1 MSNLAQ
7 NLQRIINTLPQGVTL
22 VAVSKTK
29 PVQIIREAYDAGQR
43 HFGENKAQELA
54 TKAPQLPRDVKW
66 HFIGHLQR
74 NKVKQV
80 LPLTWLIH
88 SADSLRLLSEIDKQ
102 ADNLNIQA
110 RVLLQVHIA
119 QEEHKFGF
127 LPNELREQNIID
139 EICNFRHIQVCGLMG
154 MATFT
159 DDEAQVSGEFA
170 ALKSLF
176 DELKPRFSPAFTE
189 LSMGMSGDYH
199 LALNYQS
206 TLVRIGSSIFGER
219 NSH

>member
-1 MSNLAQ
+1 MSTLAH
-7 NLQRIINTLPQGVTL
+7 NLQRILNTLPQGVTL

-29 PVQIIREAYDAGQR
+29 PVQLIREAYDAGQR
-43 HFGENKAQELA
+43 HFGENKAQELVS
-54 TKAPQLPRDVKW
+54 KAPQMPEDVKW

-80 LPLTWLIH
+80 LPHAWLIH

-102 ADNLNIQA
+102 AVNLNSVA

-127 LPNELREQNIID
+127 LPDDLRDQKTLK
-139 EICNFRHIQVCGLMG
+139 EISQFNHVQVCGLMG

-159 DDEAQVSGEFA
+159 ENEAQILAEFA
-170 ALKSLF
+170 ALKALF
-176 DELKPRFSPAFTE
+176 HELKPHFTPAFTE

-199 LALNYQS
+199 LALKHQS